1 MKVTPNCKR
10 LFLWSGPRNVS
21 TTLMYSFAQREDT
34 AVFDEPLYGAYLSH
48 SQTRDD
54 HPGFEQII
62 DSMPNSYDSVIA
74 EMCNTNQK
82 PVAFFKNMAHH
93 LLDCKL
99 DFLKEGIN
107 IILTRDPIEMLP
119 SFDKVISDPKIED
132 VGYKAHSELVD
143 SLKSMN
149 ADYVVLD
156 ATFLLKNPVGVL
168 KQLCE
173 ACGISFDSGMLSW
186 DAGPRPEDGVWAKY
200 WYRNVHLSRG
210 YQPYKEK
217 SDAFPDHL
225 RPLLKECV
233 GYYQKLQEVAL
244 R

>member
-54 HPGFEQII
+54 HPGFRQII

-74 EMCNTNQK
+74 EMLNANEK

-99 DFLKEGIN
+99 DFLKEGVN
-107 IILTRDPIEMLP
+107 IILTRDPRQMLP
-119 SFDKVISDPKIED
+119 SFDKVISNPKIED
-132 VGYKAHSELVD
+132 VGYKAHFELLE
-143 SLKSMN
+143 SLESMK
-149 ADYVVLD
+149 AAYIILD
-156 ATFLLKNPVGVL
+156 ASLLLKNPEGVL
-168 KQLCE
+168 KQLCA
-173 ACGISFDSGMLSW
+173 ACGISFDYRMLSW
-186 DAGPRPEDGVWAKY
+186 DAGPRPEDGIWAKY
-200 WYRNVHLSRG
+200 WYDNVHRSKG

-225 RPLLKECV
+225 RPLLKECL

>member
-74 EMCNTNQK
+74 EMRTTNQK

-93 LLDCKL
+93 LLDCEL

-107 IILTRDPIEMLP
+107 IILIRDPIAVSYTHLTLP
-119 SFDKVISDPKIED
+119 
-132 VGYKAHSELVD
+132 
-143 SLKSMN
+143 
-149 ADYVVLD
+149 
-156 ATFLLKNPVGVL
+156 TT
-168 KQLCE
+168 
-173 ACGISFDSGMLSW
+173 
-186 DAGPRPEDGVWAKY
+186 
-200 WYRNVHLSRG
+200 
-210 YQPYKEK
+210 
-217 SDAFPDHL
+217 
-225 RPLLKECV
+225 
-233 GYYQKLQEVAL
+233 
-244 R
+244 